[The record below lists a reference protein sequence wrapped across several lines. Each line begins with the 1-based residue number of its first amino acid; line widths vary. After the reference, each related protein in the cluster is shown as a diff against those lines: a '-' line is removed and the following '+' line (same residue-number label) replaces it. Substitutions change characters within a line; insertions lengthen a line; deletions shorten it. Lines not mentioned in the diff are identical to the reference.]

1 MSPTSKSSTRPKII
15 LASSSSTSIT
25 SVAPNSICIG
35 SGRFL
40 RTVLVPA
47 LTSTKL
53 SSSSFIRTI
62 IMQTRSSTFLDYCYD
77 KVLLEEK
84 KATTDVVVTTK
95 SQALTYEVDVVQPNG
110 ETIIQLEHCHG
121 VGSLG
126 TSEGRHTFYH
136 YILGVI
142 GCGLDM
148 TTTTSSSSSSSTIT
162 TLTVEKSKAALLST
176 NYQKTTLMNEIS
188 IIGVGV
194 TEGGLSSSTNQC
206 LLDLSDVLR
215 ACMLRI
221 QEGTMTIINHKICVV
236 CTDNVPM
243 SGDLLLKHM
252 LDIIK
257 SGYSNN
263 NNDNNGNND
272 NDSVVHDAVE
282 DTLFETFLK
291 QKVSFLNTMV
301 DRITSKRSSTSLSD
315 HAMKGVVPRTEP
327 CPVKALVIE
336 DLNGDLPVSFANGR
350 NNNDSN
356 DDNNANIRLD
366 LGVSFSMCCCLYI
379 YEFVIPFLFKLRC

>member
-1 MSPTSKSSTRPKII
+1 
-15 LASSSSTSIT
+15 
-25 SVAPNSICIG
+25 
-35 SGRFL
+35 
-40 RTVLVPA
+40 
-47 LTSTKL
+47 
-53 SSSSFIRTI
+53 
-62 IMQTRSSTFLDYCYD
+62 MQTRSSTFLDYCYD

-148 TTTTSSSSSSSTIT
+148 TTTTSSSSSTIT
-162 TLTVEKSKAALLST
+162 ALTVEIAKAALLST

-257 SGYSNN
+257 SGYNNN

-272 NDSVVHDAVE
+272 NDSVVQDAVE

-366 LGVSFSMCCCLYI
+366 LGVSFSMCCCLYV
-379 YEFVIPFLFKLRC
+379 YESVIPLFLNFVFNTRLCVNILIQWVMYIMWSFNFSMKLYVCWMFVGLSFPKFHDNNVKIW